1 MTTLC
6 IRQETGFIQL
16 QPIIRWLAQTK
27 KKWSQVP
34 CQKRNQTKK
43 KTTVAEIICSGFI
56 PQIEHWKVPMSV
68 VSSCSDLC
76 RRLSPRLQ
84 WQWLLPDNKKLVFV
98 GFTDQFLLSF
108 YTHSL
113 KMHPAAPKPVLPSKA
128 SWHRWRLLLQTHVKG
143 AGILLL
149 LLWTSCHLGYWQKD
163 AGNKDLSTISYHR
176 SGQYMGISVAKPAR
190 PHGCSTDHMEIRSL
204 KISPC
209 VSSNID
215 SPLINHAVI
224 QRVFQC
230 KLGSTGVGC
239 RRDIF
244 CCMRT
249 QFWKRLNKFYSA

>member
-113 KMHPAAPKPVLPSKA
+113 KMHPAAPKPVLYGLYEFPLWPSGRGGVCCCR
-128 SWHRWRLLLQTHVKG
+128 HMWREQVNLAWTT
-143 AGILLL
+143 
-149 LLWTSCHLGYWQKD
+149 LWFYE
-163 AGNKDLSTISYHR
+163 
-176 SGQYMGISVAKPAR
+176 
-190 PHGCSTDHMEIRSL
+190 PHAIWVIGKKMQVI
-204 KISPC
+204 KISLPYRTTG
-209 VSSNID
+209 
-215 SPLINHAVI
+215 
-224 QRVFQC
+224 RVNTWEYQ
-230 KLGSTGVGC
+230 
-239 RRDIF
+239 
-244 CCMRT
+244 
-249 QFWKRLNKFYSA
+249 